1 MNLNQTNKPIYISI
15 CTQKGGEGKS
25 VFTTLVAS
33 YLHYAKGYHVA
44 VIDCDYPQWSIYK
57 LRQREA
63 EQIERNSFYGNKAG
77 NFFTK
82 LGKPSYAIV
91 PSQPETGLQ
100 QAEAFLA
107 QEQEPYDVVLFDLP
121 GTVNNEGVIKT
132 LFEMDYLFTP
142 VTTSRI
148 VMESTLPF
156 IISVNETIGMNSQI
170 RLKNIFVFWNKVTG
184 REKKELFLYYEKAI
198 LELGIPILKTPI
210 PKSVRYDR
218 EQSIAG
224 NSSLF
229 LSTIFPA
236 DKALLSGSNL
246 DLLVD
251 EIIAI
256 IE

>member
-1 MNLNQTNKPIYISI
+1 M
-15 CTQKGGEGKS
+15 
-25 VFTTLVAS
+25 
-33 YLHYAKGYHVA
+33 
-44 VIDCDYPQWSIYK
+44 
-57 LRQREA
+57 RQREA
-63 EQIERNSFYGNKAG
+63 EQIQRNSFYRNKAE
-77 NFFTK
+77 NFFSK
-82 LGKPSYAIV
+82 LGKLTYPIV
-91 PSQPETGLQ
+91 PSQPETSLE

-107 QEQEPYDVVLFDLP
+107 QEKEPYDVVLFDLP

-142 VTTSRI
+142 AATSRI
-148 VMESTLPF
+148 MMESTLPF
-156 IISVNETIGMNSQI
+156 IISVNETIRMNLQI

-198 LELGIPILKTPI
+198 QQLGISILKTQI

-218 EQSIAG
+218 EQSIEGSDA
-224 NSSLF
+224 LF

-236 DKALLSGSNL
+236 DKAMLNGSNL

-256 IE
+256 INQSPR